1 MEASAVWVPSV
12 GTFVGDRYRIEGKL
26 GAGGMGTVWLAQ
38 DLSLDR
44 RCAIKIVDPDKA
56 RSQEVRTR
64 FQREAQAAA
73 QLRCDNVVE
82 IFDHG
87 EYRGLPFIVMELL
100 EGEDLFI
107 RLFQKTKLG
116 AEETY
121 RIVVQVARALARAHA
136 AGIVHRDIK
145 PENIFLVP
153 GDEQETAKVLDFGI
167 AKHQRYELHDR
178 KTKDGT
184 LLGTPYYMSPEQIRG
199 EQVDW
204 RADLWSLAVIAF
216 QCLTGKPPFDS
227 DALGRLMGAI
237 LYERIPRPTELD
249 PNLGP
254 ALDAWWEK
262 ASDRDREKRYQT
274 AKELSDALGEALGSV
289 RLPVPSMLPR
299 SRSASDSGSDRTSSP
314 SVPGEPPR
322 VPGEP
327 TPVDPLAADARQF
340 EAFRDTE
347 PHTGAPLSRTRRSIW
362 PLAAP
367 TTRPYLVVALGAVSL
382 VTLGVIVALR
392 WPSRPTPAAAG
403 QPSGPPSVDAA
414 EHPLVTPVLTG
425 TVAVTPFE
433 TLPMSSAD
441 AKRVP
446 PGLPSSWAVPFNSS
460 RQPPHSG
467 AKKASGPDYGI

>member
-1 MEASAVWVPSV
+1 MEASAGWVPSA
-12 GTFVGDRYRIEGKL
+12 GTFVGDRYRIESKL
-26 GAGGMGTVWLAQ
+26 GSGGMGTVWLAH

-44 RCAIKIVDPDKA
+44 RCAIKIVEPDKA
-56 RSQEVRTR
+56 QSEEVRTR
-64 FQREAQAAA
+64 FQREAKAAA
-73 QLRCDNVVE
+73 QLRCDNVVD

-87 EYRGLPFIVMELL
+87 EFRGLPFIVMELL
-100 EGEDLFI
+100 EGEDLFT
-107 RLFQKTKLG
+107 RLFQRTQLG
-116 AEETY
+116 GEETY

-167 AKHQRYELHDR
+167 AKDQRYDLHDR

-199 EQVDW
+199 EIVDW

-216 QCLTGKPPFDS
+216 QCLTGRPPFDS
-227 DALGRLMGAI
+227 EALGQLMGAI

-249 PNLGP
+249 PWLNP

-262 ASDRDREKRYQT
+262 AADRDREKRYQT
-274 AKELSDALGEALGSV
+274 AKELADALGEALGSV

-299 SRSASDSGSDRTSSP
+299 SRSTSDPGVDRTSSS
-314 SVPGEPPR
+314 SVSRAPAG
-322 VPGEP
+322 VLGGP
-327 TPVDPLAADARQF
+327 TPASPLAAEAQF

-347 PHTGAPLSRTRRSIW
+347 PHTGAPLSRTRRSLW
-362 PLAAP
+362 PLPGP
-367 TTRPYLVVALGAVSL
+367 TKRPYLVLAVGAVALFVVGLIMAV
-382 VTLGVIVALR
+382 R
-392 WPSRPTPAAAG
+392 WPSRTAPVTAG
-403 QPSGPPSVDAA
+403 QPSSQSSVEGP
-414 EHPLVTPVLTG
+414 EHPLVTPVLAG
-425 TVAVTPFE
+425 TVAVMPFE
-433 TLPMSSAD
+433 TLPVSSAG

-446 PGLPSSWAVPFNSS
+446 LGSPSGSVAPFNPSK
-460 RQPPHSG
+460 QPPHSG

>member
-1 MEASAVWVPSV
+1 MEAFAGWPSA
-12 GTFVGDRYRIEGKL
+12 GTFVGDRYRIESKL
-26 GAGGMGTVWLAQ
+26 GAGGMGTVWLAY

-56 RSQEVRTR
+56 QSEEVRTR
-64 FQREAQAAA
+64 FQREAKAAA

-100 EGEDLFI
+100 EGEDLFT
-107 RLFQKTKLG
+107 RLFQKTQLG

-167 AKHQRYELHDR
+167 AKHTAYELHDR

-199 EQVDW
+199 EPVDW

-227 DALGRLMGAI
+227 DALGQLMGAI

-249 PNLGP
+249 PKLGP

-299 SRSASDSGSDRTSSP
+299 SRSESDPGGDRISS
-314 SVPGEPPR
+314 SSAPR
-322 VPGEP
+322 APAGMSEKP
-327 TPVDPLAADARQF
+327 TPADPPAADARLF
-340 EAFRDTE
+340 AAFRDTE
-347 PHTGAPLSRTRRSIW
+347 PHTGSPLSRTRRSFW

-367 TTRPYLVVALGAVSL
+367 TKRPYLVLALGAVAL
-382 VTLGVIVALR
+382 VALGVVVARL
-392 WPSRPTPAAAG
+392 WPSRPTPVAAA
-403 QPSGPPSVDAA
+403 QPRSPSSVEAT

-425 TVAVTPFE
+425 TVAVTPYE
-433 TLPMSSAD
+433 TLPVSSAD
-441 AKRVP
+441 AKRIP
-446 PGLPSSWAVPFNSS
+446 LGLPSSSAGPFYLW
-460 RQPPHSG
+460 RQPPHSA